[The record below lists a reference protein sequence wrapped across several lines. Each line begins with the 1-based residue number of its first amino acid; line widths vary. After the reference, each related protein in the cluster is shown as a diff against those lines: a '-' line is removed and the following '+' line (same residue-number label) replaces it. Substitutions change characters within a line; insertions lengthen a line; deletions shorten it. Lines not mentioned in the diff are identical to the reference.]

1 MLQQIAPYFG
11 YLASVLLAIGLLVN
25 NDLKFR
31 WLNTGGN
38 VAFIIYGVVLGAV
51 PIILTNSILL
61 AINAFYLYK
70 IYNRKE
76 HFELLEFSNGGIM
89 IDRFLTFYQKDIV
102 VYFPDFKREHLE
114 SKLNFVVLR
123 DLVIANIFSARL
135 DSNGAAEVIINYTVQ
150 KYRDYK
156 VGRFIFDKE
165 KSHLVS
171 KSVKTL
177 YYKTVANKRHEKF
190 LSVMGFSMQELN
202 GHQYLC
208 KNIKGIS
215 KN

>member
-38 VAFIIYGVVLGAV
+38 IAFIFYGVVLGAV

-61 AINAFYLYK
+61 AINLFYLYK

-76 HFELLEFSNGGIM
+76 HFELLEFDNGGIM
-89 IDRFLTFYQKDIV
+89 IERFLSFYHTDIAA
-102 VYFPDFKREHLE
+102 YFPDFKKEHLE
-114 SKLNFVVLR
+114 GNLNFVVLR
-123 DLVIANIFSARL
+123 DLVIANIFSAKL
-135 DSNGAAEVIINYTVQ
+135 DEDGSAEIIINYTVT

-165 KSHLVS
+165 KQFLLS
-171 KSVKTL
+171 KGVKNI
-177 YYKTVANKRHEKF
+177 YYKTIANKSHEKF
-190 LSVMGFSMQELN
+190 LSVMGFSIQKLN
-202 GHQYLC
+202 SGHYVC
-208 KNIKGIS
+208 KNIM
-215 KN
+215 

>member
-1 MLQQIAPYFG
+1 MLQDLAPYFG

-38 VAFIIYGVVLGAV
+38 IAFIIYGVVLGAV

-61 AINAFYLYK
+61 AINVFYLYK

-76 HFELLEFSNGGIM
+76 HFELIEFSNGGVM
-89 IDRFLTFYQKDIV
+89 IDRFLSFYQTDIAA
-102 VYFPDFKREHLE
+102 YFPAFNREELE
-114 SKLNFVVLR
+114 GNVNFVVLR
-123 DLVIANIFSARL
+123 DLVIANIFSAKL
-135 DSNGAAEVIINYTVQ
+135 AGDGTAEVIINYTVT

-165 KSHLVS
+165 KQYLLS
-171 KSVKTL
+171 KGVKTI
-177 YYKTVANKRHEKF
+177 YYKTVSHKRHEKF
-190 LSVMGFSMQELN
+190 LAVMGFTRLEIN
-202 GHQYLC
+202 GAPYLA
-208 KNIKGIS
+208 KTI
-215 KN
+215 

>member
-38 VAFIIYGVVLGAV
+38 VAFIIYGLVLGAV

-61 AINAFYLYK
+61 AINLFYLYK

-76 HFELLEFSNGGIM
+76 HFELLEFENGGVM
-89 IDRFLTFYQKDIV
+89 IDRFLSFYQPDIV
-102 VYFPDFKREHLE
+102 VHFPYFKREHLE
-114 SKLNFVVLR
+114 GKLNFVVLR

-135 DSNGAAEVIINYTVQ
+135 DNNGSAEIIINYTVT

-171 KSVKTL
+171 KGVKTL
-177 YYKTVANKRHEKF
+177 YYKSVANRRHKKF
-190 LSVMGFSMQELN
+190 LSVMGFTMQELY
-202 GHQYLC
+202 GDQYLC
-208 KNIKGIS
+208 KKIS
-215 KN
+215 

>member
-11 YLASVLLAIGLLVN
+11 YLASLLLALGLLVN

-31 WLNTGGN
+31 LLNTAGN
-38 VAFIIYGVVLGAV
+38 IAFIIYGVVLGAM

-61 AINAFYLYK
+61 AINLYYLYK

-76 HFELLEFSNGGIM
+76 YFELLEFSSGGIM
-89 IDRFLTFYQKDIV
+89 IDRFLSFYQKDIAAH
-102 VYFPDFKREHLE
+102 FPDFKREQLE
-114 SKLNFVVLR
+114 GNLNFVVLR

-135 DSNGAAEVIINYTVQ
+135 SDDGTAEVILNYTVT

-156 VGRFIFDKE
+156 VGRFIFDTE
-165 KSHLVS
+165 NQYLIS
-171 KSVKTL
+171 KGVKTI

-190 LSVMGFSMQELN
+190 LAVMGFAEQQLN
-202 GHQYLC
+202 DQSFLA
-208 KNIKGIS
+208 KNIG
-215 KN
+215 

>member
-38 VAFIIYGVVLGAV
+38 VAFIVYGVVIGAV
-51 PIILTNSILL
+51 PIIITNSILL
-61 AINAFYLYK
+61 AINLFYLYK

-76 HFELLEFSNGGIM
+76 HFELLEFENGGIM
-89 IDRFLTFYQKDIV
+89 IDRFLSFYQTDIAV
-102 VYFPDFKREHLE
+102 HFPDFKREQLVGN
-114 SKLNFVVLR
+114 LNFVVLR

-135 DSNGAAEVIINYTVQ
+135 DSNGTAEVIINYTVT

-165 KSHLVS
+165 KNHLIS
-171 KSVKTL
+171 KGVKTL
-177 YYKTVANKRHEKF
+177 YYKSVVNKRHEKF
-190 LSVMGFSMQELN
+190 LYVMGFTMQKLN
-202 GHQYLC
+202 GRQCLS
-208 KNIKGIS
+208 KNIK
-215 KN
+215 

>member
-38 VAFIIYGVVLGAV
+38 IAFIVYGVVLHAV

-61 AINAFYLYK
+61 TINLFYLYK

-76 HFELLEFSNGGIM
+76 HFELIEFTNGGVM
-89 IDRFLTFYQKDIV
+89 IDRFLSFYKNDITIH
-102 VYFPDFKREHLE
+102 FPDFQREQLE
-114 SKLNFVVLR
+114 GNLNFVVLR
-123 DLVIANIFSARL
+123 DLVIANIFGARVA
-135 DSNGAAEVIINYTVQ
+135 DDGTAEVIINYTVT

-165 KSHLVS
+165 KQYLLS
-171 KSVKTL
+171 KGVKKI
-177 YYKTVANKRHEKF
+177 YYKIVANKRHEKF
-190 LSVMGFSMQELN
+190 LTVIGFSDQAWDGN
-202 GHQYLC
+202 QYLS
-208 KNIKGIS
+208 KNIQ
-215 KN
+215 

>member
-38 VAFIIYGVVLGAV
+38 IAFIIYGIVLGAV

-61 AINAFYLYK
+61 AINLFYLYK

-76 HFELLEFSNGGIM
+76 HFELLEFSNGGIL
-89 IDRFLTFYQKDIV
+89 IDRFLSFYQADIAV
-102 VYFPDFKREHLE
+102 HFPGFRREQVE
-114 SKLNFVVLR
+114 GNLNFVVLR
-123 DLVIANIFSARL
+123 DLVIANIFSAKL
-135 DSNGAAEVIINYTVQ
+135 AGDGTAAVTINYTVA

-156 VGRFIFDKE
+156 VGRFIFEKE
-165 KSHLVS
+165 KEYLLS
-171 KSVKTL
+171 KGVRTIYYTSV
-177 YYKTVANKRHEKF
+177 ASKRHKKF
-190 LSVMGFSMQELN
+190 LAVMGFTLQELN
-202 GHQYLC
+202 GVQYLG
-208 KNIKGIS
+208 KKI
-215 KN
+215 

>member
-38 VAFIIYGVVLGAV
+38 VAFIIYGVVLSAV

-61 AINAFYLYK
+61 AINLFYLYK

-76 HFELLEFSNGGIM
+76 HFELLEFENGGIM
-89 IDRFLTFYQKDIV
+89 IDRFLSFYQPDIIV
-102 VYFPDFKREHLE
+102 HFPDFKREHLE
-114 SKLNFVVLR
+114 GKLNFVVLR
-123 DLVIANIFSARL
+123 DLVIANIFSATL
-135 DSNGAAEVIINYTVQ
+135 DNNGAAEIIINYTVT

-165 KSHLVS
+165 KNHLVS
-171 KSVKTL
+171 KGVKML
-177 YYKTVANKRHEKF
+177 YYKSVANKRHEKF

-202 GHQYLC
+202 GRQYLC
-208 KNIKGIS
+208 KKIQ
-215 KN
+215 

>member
-31 WLNTGGN
+31 WLNTCGN

-61 AINAFYLYK
+61 TINVFYLYK

-76 HFELLEFSNGGIM
+76 FFELLEFSSGGVLV
-89 IDRFLTFYQKDIV
+89 DRFLSFYKTDIAN
-102 VYFPDFKREHLE
+102 YFPDFKREQLE
-114 SKLNFVVLR
+114 GKLNFVVLR
-123 DLVIANIFSARL
+123 DLVIANIFSVAVAE
-135 DSNGAAEVIINYTVQ
+135 DGNAEVIINYTVP

-165 KSHLVS
+165 KQYLLS
-171 KSVKTL
+171 KGVKKVF
-177 YYKTVANKRHEKF
+177 YRAVPNKAHEKF
-190 LSVMGFSMQELN
+190 LSVMGFSNEFINEKQCIAKSLVE
-202 GHQYLC
+202 
-208 KNIKGIS
+208 
-215 KN
+215 

>member
-38 VAFIIYGVVLGAV
+38 VAFIIYGGVLGAV

-61 AINAFYLYK
+61 AINLFYLYK
-70 IYNRKE
+70 IYKRKE
-76 HFELLEFSNGGIM
+76 HLELLEFENGGIM
-89 IDRFLTFYQKDIV
+89 IDRFLSFYQKNITD
-102 VYFPDFKREHLE
+102 YFPDFKREQLE
-114 SKLNFVVLR
+114 GKLNFVILR
-123 DLVIANIFSARL
+123 DLVIANIFSARP
-135 DSNGAAEVIINYTVQ
+135 DTNGTAEVVINYTVP

-171 KSVKTL
+171 KGVKTL

-208 KNIKGIS
+208 KNIQ
-215 KN
+215 

>member
-38 VAFIIYGVVLGAV
+38 VAFIAYGVVLGAV

-61 AINAFYLYK
+61 LINLFYLYK

-76 HFELLEFSNGGIM
+76 HFELLEFESGGIM
-89 IDRFLTFYQKDIV
+89 IDRFLSFYQPDIAAH
-102 VYFPDFKREHLE
+102 FPDFKREHLE
-114 SKLNFVVLR
+114 GNLNFVVLR

-135 DSNGAAEVIINYTVQ
+135 DSNGAAEVIINYTVT

-165 KSHLVS
+165 KNHLVS
-171 KSVKTL
+171 KGVKTL
-177 YYKTVANKRHEKF
+177 YYKTVVNRRHEKF
-190 LSVMGFSMQELN
+190 LSVMVFSMQQLN
-202 GHQYLC
+202 GHSYLC
-208 KNIKGIS
+208 KNIQ
-215 KN
+215 